1 MIVTIHLTNGSLAT
15 APNETDESP
24 EILSVEKDGERLELW
39 RDIMTTTKLEIAVLA
54 FLRKRPRQR

>member
-1 MIVTIHLTNGSLAT
+1 MTVTIHLTNGSLAS

-39 RDIMTTTKLEIAVLA
+39 RDIMTATKLEIAVLA
-54 FLRKRPRQR
+54 FLKKRPRQR